1 MQASTFPRLKFI
13 LIDDTKSMELMAK
26 HISTASIVA
35 LDLEGNGRHRYPER
49 ICLIQLAVNN
59 SIYII
64 DPLKKL
70 DMSPICDLIENPLIE
85 KVMHS
90 VSYDVRCLK
99 REWGIKINNLF
110 DPAIAA
116 SFVGIKKT
124 GLGSV
129 IEEVLG
135 INIDKS
141 KKLQRS
147 DWTIRPLSNE
157 SLLYAANDVAH
168 LISLRMTLKKR
179 LQDMGRYE
187 WALEEFQRQ
196 VSATF
201 ESSNPEI
208 DFLAVK
214 GSGKVDPKKIP
225 VLRSLSKLRI
235 KYAVFRDAPLYRILN
250 DKTLVDLAN
259 ADHSIPLNLDGL
271 GAFAFQPL
279 KSELLNA
286 IRKGS
291 KSKPFKLPQNKKRPV
306 MKPIQKKRLE
316 LLKSWRSKIGN
327 ELNIDP
333 SLVWHAASLE
343 RIARDAKL
351 TKNELNSPEV
361 RVWQVQNFQTNLAE
375 FISENGINE

>member
-1 MQASTFPRLKFI
+1 MQATTFPRLKFM
-13 LIDDTKSMELMAK
+13 LVDDTKSMELMAK
-26 HISTASIVA
+26 QISNASIVA

-49 ICLIQLAVNN
+49 ICLIQLAINN

-64 DPLKKL
+64 DPLTKL
-70 DMSPICDLIENPLIE
+70 DMSPICDLIENPHIE

-99 REWGIKINNLF
+99 REWGVKINNLF

-129 IEEVLG
+129 IEQLLG

-168 LISLRMTLKKR
+168 LISLRVALKKQ
-179 LQDMGRYE
+179 LQTMGRYE

-196 VSATF
+196 VSAIFKST
-201 ESSNPEI
+201 NPEI

-214 GSGKVDPKKIP
+214 GSGTVDPSKVS

-235 KYAVFRDAPLYRILN
+235 KYAVFRDKPLYRILT
-250 DKTLVDLAN
+250 DKTLVALAN
-259 ADHSIPLNLDGL
+259 SDNSKPLNCDGL
-271 GAFAFQPL
+271 GLFAFQPL

-291 KSKPFKLPQNKKRPV
+291 RSQSLYLPQKKRNPA
-306 MKPIQKKRLE
+306 MKPAQKKRLE
-316 LLKSWRSKIGN
+316 LLKSWRINLGA

-333 SLVWHAASLE
+333 SLVWPTVSLE
-343 RIARDAKL
+343 RIARNAAL
-351 TKNELNSPEV
+351 TKNELDSAEV
-361 RVWQVQNFQTNLAE
+361 RHWQVKNFQKNLTT
-375 FISENGINE
+375 FIHDNRLDK

>member
-1 MQASTFPRLKFI
+1 M
-13 LIDDTKSMELMAK
+13 
-26 HISTASIVA
+26 
-35 LDLEGNGRHRYPER
+35 
-49 ICLIQLAVNN
+49 
-59 SIYII
+59 
-64 DPLKKL
+64 
-70 DMSPICDLIENPLIE
+70 
-85 KVMHS
+85 
-90 VSYDVRCLK
+90 
-99 REWGIKINNLF
+99 F

-116 SFVGIKKT
+116 SLVGIKKT

-201 ESSNPEI
+201 KSSNPEI

-316 LLKSWRSKIGN
+316 LLKSWRSKIGK

>member
-1 MQASTFPRLKFI
+1 MSTSTFPRLKFI

-99 REWGIKINNLF
+99 REWGIRINNLF

-116 SFVGIKKT
+116 SLVGIKKT

-201 ESSNPEI
+201 KSSNPEI
-208 DFLAVK
+208 DFLTVK
-214 GSGKVDPKKIP
+214 GGGKVDPNKLP

-235 KYAVFRDAPLYRILN
+235 KYAVFRDVPLYRILN

-259 ADHSIPLNLDGL
+259 ANHSMPLDLHGL

-279 KSELLNA
+279 KGELLNA
-286 IRKGS
+286 IRNS
-291 KSKPFKLPQNKKRPV
+291 NKSQPVSSPQHKKRPI
-306 MKPIQKKRLE
+306 MKPVQKKRLD
-316 LLKSWRSKIGN
+316 LLKSWRLNIGK
-327 ELNIDP
+327 ELNIEP

-343 RIARDAKL
+343 RIARAAKL
-351 TKNELNSPEV
+351 TKSELDSPEL
-361 RVWQVQNFQTNLAE
+361 RVWQVHTFQKNLSK